1 MRTPIRSLAII
12 AATTFFAGPAIAERV
27 HLTASEMSDA
37 ETACRSGLPLI
48 PVEADSGVETGQYA
62 LPLKG
67 KSGEFNSALIL
78 DEKTLEAL
86 PECRARVEQADFLPE
101 RPMRHTALS

>member
-1 MRTPIRSLAII
+1 MRNSVRSLAIV
-12 AATTFFAGPAIAERV
+12 AAAAFLSAPAIAERV
-27 HLTASEMSDA
+27 HLTAAELSDA

-48 PVEADSGVETGQYA
+48 PVEVDTHVETGQYA

-67 KSGEFNSALIL
+67 ESGEFNSALIL
-78 DEKTLEAL
+78 DEETLNAL

-101 RPMRHTALS
+101 RQTRHTALS

>member
-1 MRTPIRSLAII
+1 MRNAVRSLAIV
-12 AATTFFAGPAIAERV
+12 AAAALFAAPAIAERV
-27 HLTASEMSDA
+27 HLTAAELSDA

-48 PVEADSGVETGQYA
+48 PVEVDTDVEVGQYA

-67 KSGEFNSALIL
+67 ESGEFNSALIL
-78 DEKTLEAL
+78 DEETLDAL

-101 RPMRHTALS
+101 RPARHTALS

>member
-1 MRTPIRSLAII
+1 MRSSIRSLAIVT
-12 AATTFFAGPAIAERV
+12 AASLFAAPAIAERV
-27 HLTASEMSDA
+27 HLTASQMSDA

-48 PVEADSGVETGQYA
+48 PVEVDTGIETGQYA

-67 KSGEFNSALIL
+67 ESGEFNSALIL
-78 DEKTLEAL
+78 DKQALDAL

-101 RPMRHTALS
+101 RPTRHTALS

>member
-1 MRTPIRSLAII
+1 MRNAVRSLAIV
-12 AATTFFAGPAIAERV
+12 AAAALFAAPAIAERV
-27 HLTASEMSDA
+27 HLTAAELSDA

-48 PVEADSGVETGQYA
+48 PVDVDTDVEVGQYA

-67 KSGEFNSALIL
+67 ESGEFNSALIL
-78 DEKTLEAL
+78 DEETLDAL

-101 RPMRHTALS
+101 RPTRHTALS

>member
-1 MRTPIRSLAII
+1 MRTSIRSLALVT
-12 AATTFFAGPAIAERV
+12 AAALFAAPAIAERV
-27 HLTASEMSDA
+27 YLTAAEMSDA

-48 PVEADSGVETGQYA
+48 PVEVDSGVETGQYA

-67 KSGEFNSALIL
+67 ESGEFNSALIL
-78 DEKTLEAL
+78 DKEALDAL

-101 RPMRHTALS
+101 RPTRHTALS